1 MKIVRAAAI
10 LLIMLMAPV
19 ASMGASVVLKD
30 NFTGGSASLSWIA
43 LNGACLTAGN
53 GTGSIPACNGLAYY
67 GTQTQV
73 GLTNNTD
80 PTGSGALRFTNGYP
94 YYHENGGVILNTP
107 FPSDQGV
114 QVTFTTYTY
123 GGDNS
128 GGHGADGI
136 GFYILNGTQAPNLGS
151 WGGSLGYSCSNSN
164 SPYNGMMGAYLGLG
178 IDEYGNFLNQ
188 SDNTAT
194 GFGYQ
199 PGRIGIR
206 GYGNVNLTSLQAINP
221 SATSSNVQS
230 VCKYGGSYT
239 YHGTTYTLPDYA
251 AIPNAYKVMPSNQPI
266 ANEAATKR
274 TQATPI
280 TYSLKITSAGLLS
293 FGYYYNGGAY
303 QSVVTNQ
310 DISAYNGPMP
320 SSFLFGFGGSTGGS
334 DNVHEITCF
343 TASSIGSASSVGV
356 NAIQSGQVKTSTQVY
371 IAYYHSDD
379 WWGQMLSQSLVTS
392 GGNLTVSSIANWDA
406 NCVLTGGGCP
416 AMGTDAQGNPLHSIT
431 LEPYT
436 SRQILTW
443 SGTAGIPFQTET
455 SLPSAMQSALD
466 SMASSISSTVTGQ
479 NILNWL
485 LGDRSNEQTTGSLRK
500 RIGVL
505 GDIIDSSP
513 TFVGAPANVYPVTW
527 SDALNGSAATL
538 PENGSGAQ
546 TYPAFQSKFATRLN
560 VVYDGANDGIL
571 HGFRTGNYNADG
583 SYNST
588 YNDGYEVLGY
598 LPATLLLSNAPGLAN
613 PGYAHSYFVDAT
625 PGAGDLFYGSQWHTW
640 LAGGLGQGGAAIYAL
655 DITDPTTFSL
665 TNAAALVM
673 GEWTS
678 STLSC
683 TNSSTCGANLGNTW
697 GTPLIR
703 RLHNGQWAMI
713 FGNGFGSATGHAGV
727 FIGLVN
733 SSTGAL
739 NFLWLDTG
747 TGSSSSPDGIAYV
760 SSADLD
766 GDHITDY
773 LYAGD
778 LQGNVWR
785 FDLTNINPSDWGV
798 SKFGNSTATPLY
810 TAKDG
815 SGNVQPITTKLSVD
829 ATMINGMDRVMV
841 TFGTGKKTLATAV
854 TPDSYA
860 GGTQSLYG
868 IWDWD
873 MSAWNTGVSVNGS
886 TSPSSGGVPPSSM
899 QYASLSVPPSTSL
912 SRSNLQVQTVTSS
925 TATTSS
931 GQVLGYRT
939 TSSNNICWIGT
950 LTCSTS
956 NDQYG
961 WYLDLPT
968 SGEQVIYNPIS
979 NSGAFIVNTTIPPS
993 ASNSQC
999 SPSTTTGWT
1008 MAFNIQTGGNFAQGF
1023 FPGSDGTYNTAS
1035 GSSPIN
1041 GIQMNAIGSGSIVNV
1056 GNSPY
1061 DVAQTPNGVAVVTG
1075 INPQSGIIARRVT
1088 WTELR

>member
-1 MKIVRAAAI
+1 MKIVRATAI
-10 LLIMLMAPV
+10 LLIMITIPV
-19 ASMGASVVLKD
+19 AGMGASVVLKD
-30 NFTGGSASLSWIA
+30 NFTGSSASLSWVA

-67 GTQTQV
+67 GNQTQV

-80 PTGSGALRFTNGYP
+80 PVGSGALRFTNGYP
-94 YYHENGGVILNTP
+94 YYHENGGVILSTP

-151 WGGSLGYSCSNSN
+151 WGGSLGYSCSNTN
-164 SPYNGMMGAYLGLG
+164 SPYDGMAGAYLGLG

-188 SDNTAT
+188 GDNTAT

-206 GYGNVNLTSLQAINP
+206 GYGNVNLASLQAINP
-221 SATSSNVQS
+221 GATSSTVQN

-239 YHGTTYTLPDYA
+239 YHGKTYTLPDYA
-251 AIPNAYKVMPSNQPI
+251 AIPNAYKVMPSSQPI

-310 DISAYNGPMP
+310 DISSYNGPMP
-320 SSFLFGFGGSTGGS
+320 GSFLFGFGGSTGGS

-392 GGNLTVSSIANWDA
+392 GGTLTVSSIANWDA

-416 AMGTDAQGNPLHSIT
+416 AMGTDAQGNPLHSVT

-443 SGTAGIPFQTET
+443 NGTAGIPFQTET
-455 SLPSAMQSALD
+455 SLPSAMQAALD
-466 SMASSISSTVTGQ
+466 SMASTISSTTTGQ

-485 LGDRSNEQTTGSLRK
+485 LGDRSNEQTVGSLRK

-527 SDALNGSAATL
+527 SDALNGSAAAT

-546 TYPAFQSKFATRLN
+546 TYPAFQSNFATRLN

-571 HGFRTGNYNADG
+571 HGFRTGNYNTDG

-598 LPATLLLSNAPGLAN
+598 LPASLLLSNVPGLAN
-613 PGYAHSYFVDAT
+613 PSYAHSYFVDAT
-625 PGAGDLFYGSQWHTW
+625 PGAGDLFYGNQWHTW
-640 LAGGLGQGGAAIYAL
+640 LVGGLGQGGAAIYAL

-665 TNAAALVM
+665 SNAAALVM

-713 FGNGFGSATGHAGV
+713 FGNGFGSATGHAGI

-733 SSTGAL
+733 PSTGAVT
-739 NFLWLDTG
+739 FLWLDTG
-747 TGSSSSPDGIAYV
+747 AGSSSSPDGIAYV

-778 LQGNVWR
+778 LLGNVWR

-798 SKFGNSTATPLY
+798 SKFGNAVATPLY
-810 TAKDG
+810 TAKDS

-829 ATMINGMDRVMV
+829 ATIINGMDRVMV
-841 TFGTGKKTLATAV
+841 TFGTGKKTLATAI

-860 GGTQSLYG
+860 GGTQSIYG

-873 MSAWNTGVSVNGS
+873 MNAWNMGVSVNGS
-886 TSPSSGGVPPSSM
+886 TSPSSGGVPPSSI
-899 QYASLSVPPSTSL
+899 QYASLSVAPSVSL
-912 SRSNLQVQTVTSS
+912 ARSNLQVQTVTSS
-925 TATTSS
+925 TAATSG

-939 TSSNNICWIGT
+939 TSINNICWIGT
-950 LTCSTS
+950 LMCSTS

-1008 MAFNIQTGGNFAQGF
+1008 MAFNIQTGGDFAQGF
-1023 FPGSDGTYNTAS
+1023 FPGPDGTYNTAS
-1035 GSSPIN
+1035 GSNPIN
-1041 GIQMNAIGSGSIVNV
+1041 GIQMNAIGSGSIVSV

-1061 DVAQTPNGVAVVTG
+1061 DVAQTPNGIAVVTG
-1075 INPQSGIIARRVT
+1075 INPQSGVIARRVT